1 MQDMRRR
8 YEVADEK
15 IEQTTQTDFNLML
28 MDMHMDSDI
37 FQMEQATAT
46 SAAPAPAPATTTTA
60 TATAMATTN
69 IAIRPERRT
78 KKANWNET
86 WGSSE
91 TTLAGLANVCMD
103 MGVGMG
109 MGMGGVEMGNVV
121 PQTQSQATLLQLSN
135 KGLTTTTTTTPTTPA
150 EIDFVHVLENPL
162 PRSPHPPPPVHDSS
176 TRLHSIDPCGM
187 IHELSDVAAVGAAG
201 VAVTALPPP
210 AYSAATLETNS
221 RGAFTSVA
229 TTPHRYETRRVVSR
243 VNRNR

>member
-46 SAAPAPAPATTTTA
+46 SAVPATT

-69 IAIRPERRT
+69 AIRPERRT

-109 MGMGGVEMGNVV
+109 MGGVEMGNVV
-121 PQTQSQATLLQLSN
+121 PQTQSQASLLQLSN
-135 KGLTTTTTTTPTTPA
+135 KGLTTTTTLTTTTPTTPA

-162 PRSPHPPPPVHDSS
+162 PRSPQPPPPVHDS

-210 AYSAATLETNS
+210 AYSATLETNS

>member
-37 FQMEQATAT
+37 FQMEQAAT
-46 SAAPAPAPATTTTA
+46 TPPTITTTTTA

-103 MGVGMG
+103 MGLA

-135 KGLTTTTTTTPTTPA
+135 KGLTTTTTTTTSTTPA

-162 PRSPHPPPPVHDSS
+162 PPSPHPPASVHDS
-176 TRLHSIDPCGM
+176 TQLHSIDPCGM

-201 VAVTALPPP
+201 VAAVTALPPP
-210 AYSAATLETNS
+210 AYSATLETNS

-243 VNRNR
+243 VKRNR

>member
-46 SAAPAPAPATTTTA
+46 SAAPALAPATTTTT

-162 PRSPHPPPPVHDSS
+162 PRSPQTPPPVHDS

-187 IHELSDVAAVGAAG
+187 IHELSDVAAG